1 MKVLTSREAEI
12 VATIT
17 ETIAPREG
25 AFGVGADE
33 AGVVEYVDDWLS
45 RLPLSERMKM
55 RTLFRAVEYG
65 YAAKAMNPRAR
76 FSTAGESERTEFL
89 ASFGRAD
96 DPLRR
101 SLFHALRSVI
111 SMAYLRDASVMD
123 GMGEVRA
130 EEVSRRTID
139 ALAEEPAQSAPL
151 AAGADR

>member
-12 VATIT
+12 VATISD
-17 ETIAPREG
+17 TIAPREG

-33 AGVVEYVDDWLS
+33 AGVVDYVDDWLS

-55 RTLFRAVEYG
+55 RALFRAVEYG

-76 FSTAGESERTEFL
+76 FSTAGDSERSDFL
-89 ASFGRAD
+89 ASFERAD

-123 GMGEVRA
+123 GMGEVRV
-130 EEVSRRTID
+130 EEVARRSID
-139 ALAEEPAQSAPL
+139 ALADEPTPTEPL
-151 AAGADR
+151 AAGAER